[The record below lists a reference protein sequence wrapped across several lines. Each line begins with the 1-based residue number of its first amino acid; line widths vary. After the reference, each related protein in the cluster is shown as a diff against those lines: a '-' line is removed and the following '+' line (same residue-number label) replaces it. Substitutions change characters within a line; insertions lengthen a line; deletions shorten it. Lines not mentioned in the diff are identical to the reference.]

1 MFTMPKAVNHFFN
14 LRLMFPAD
22 SFNYFRNL
30 TQTIVEQ
37 RKSGKSNGS
46 SKVVVQNKRNDLVQ
60 LLIDSYVY
68 EDELKGGGYDKLT
81 ATMEEG
87 ELDKKVM
94 MAFELNLFFVLSTET
109 NTSAPSESNGNA
121 EKNNNKKTLND
132 LEIIAQCMIFFVAG
146 KKLNIFC
153 LKIFLNFFYFLNLL
167 GFETTATVMQFDQ
180 HF

>member
-37 RKSGKSNGS
+37 RKSGKSNGNGN
-46 SKVVVQNKRNDLVQ
+46 VVQKKRNDLVQ

-94 MAFELNLFFVLSTET
+94 MAFELNLFLYYQQKQTQVHL
-109 NTSAPSESNGNA
+109 
-121 EKNNNKKTLND
+121 LN
-132 LEIIAQCMIFFVAG
+132 
-146 KKLNIFC
+146 
-153 LKIFLNFFYFLNLL
+153 
-167 GFETTATVMQFDQ
+167 
-180 HF
+180 